1 MSPHPSPPGAPQTER
16 RQPRGTAESGQPLAS
31 GLRRWLYVG
40 LAGIFVGL
48 GLLGVAL
55 PGLPTT
61 PFLLVASYLLLR
73 SSPTLHRRLLNS
85 KTFGPTLRD
94 WDKHRGLRR
103 RTKRVAIIACGI
115 MVAISVATGALP
127 WPGRLLVAAAGA
139 YGIWFVSRLPVVPD
153 QARDRP
159 PRP

>member
-1 MSPHPSPPGAPQTER
+1 MSPHPSPPGAAQTER
-16 RQPRGTAESGQPLAS
+16 REPRGTAESSQPLAS

-94 WDKHRGLRR
+94 WDKHGGLRR

-153 QARDRP
+153 KAPDRP
-159 PRP
+159 PQP

>member
-1 MSPHPSPPGAPQTER
+1 MSPHPSPPGAAQTER
-16 RQPRGTAESGQPLAS
+16 LQPRGTAEGSQPLAS

-153 QARDRP
+153 KAPDRP
-159 PRP
+159 PLP

>member
-1 MSPHPSPPGAPQTER
+1 MSLHSSPTGTAKTEL
-16 RQPRGTAESGQPLAS
+16 QAPRGAAEAHRPLAS

-73 SSPTLHRRLLNS
+73 SSPRLHRRLLNS

-103 RTKRVAIIACGI
+103 RTKTVAIIACGI

-153 QARDRP
+153 
-159 PRP
+159 